1 MKIYVLK
8 GKTKQCMVGLL
19 LLLLFVMI
27 LPAPLNVHAAETTT
41 ESEEDNDQN
50 LDINNFHVEMDNNG
64 NLTSNIDNQGDST
77 KTWNVIFNKYK
88 IFAIG
93 ISGIGTITFVILLI
107 LNCMK
112 LGANSDN
119 PNGRRSA
126 IAGVLWTAIA
136 AAGCGSATVLT
147 ALFWNA
153 FK

>member
-1 MKIYVLK
+1 MNHVFER
-8 GKTKQCMVGLL
+8 KTKQFMMGLL
-19 LLLLFVMI
+19 LLMLFAVVI
-27 LPAPLNVHAAETTT
+27 PTPLNARAAETTT
-41 ESEEDNDQN
+41 ETEGDDGQN

-88 IFAIG
+88 VFAIG
-93 ISGIGTITFVILLI
+93 FSGIGTITFVILLI

-126 IAGVLWTAIA
+126 VSGILWTAIA